1 MNKLL
6 YNQIIL
12 TIFATENRHN
22 LSTKEKL
29 IKRFKN
35 QPTDFTFDE
44 LMRLF
49 TILGYEPHNKGA
61 TSGSRVG
68 LVHVEKKLSYT
79 IHKPHPDRFIKG
91 YVMRQLF
98 QYLTE
103 NNLIK

>member
-1 MNKLL
+1 MHIQNK
-6 YNQIIL
+6 L
-12 TIFATENRHN
+12 TIFATENRHKI
-22 LSTKEKL
+22 STKEKL

-49 TILGYEPHNKGA
+49 TILGFEPNNKGA

-68 LVHVEKKLSYT
+68 LMHLEKKLSYT
-79 IHKPHPDRFIKG
+79 IHKPHPDRFIKS

-103 NNLIK
+103 NGLI

>member
-1 MNKLL
+1 M
-6 YNQIIL
+6 YNQNIV
-12 TIFATENRHN
+12 TIFATENRHKM
-22 LSTKEKL
+22 SIKDKL
-29 IKRFKN
+29 IKRFRK

-49 TILGYEPHNKGA
+49 TILGFESNNKGA

-79 IHKPHPDRFIKG
+79 IHKPHPDRFIKS

-98 QYLTE
+98 QYLTD
-103 NNLIK
+103 NDLIK